1 MKTNKHEE
9 EAIMKIILDAMGT
22 DNYPDPEVGG
32 AIAVAQSDGIE
43 VILVGNEQ
51 VLRPKL
57 EAAGGLNLPITI
69 HHASQ
74 VLEMTDKAVE
84 ATRKKPDNSMAV
96 GMQLI
101 EKGEG
106 AAFVTMGNSGAAMFN
121 ASRILRIRGIRPALA
136 VPLPARNGSKFIV
149 IDNGANVEC
158 RSEHLLQFA
167 KMGSV
172 YAQKY
177 LHIAQP
183 RVGLLANGEEEGKGN
198 DLVKET
204 HPLMKADQAINFVG
218 NIEPKE
224 AFAGDVDVLVTDGFT
239 GNIMLKTTE
248 TVALMIFGFLRDAL
262 TANLISKLGA
272 LLVKP
277 ALKPLKAMLDPNEI
291 GAAPLLGVNGL
302 VFIGHGRSDAD
313 AVAGALRNASK
324 LAASG
329 ILEEMQKVIA
339 EILE

>member
-1 MKTNKHEE
+1 
-9 EAIMKIILDAMGT
+9 MKIILDAMGT
-22 DNYPDPEVGG
+22 DNYPDPEVEG
-32 AIAVAQSDGIE
+32 AVVAARLDGIE
-43 VILVGNEQ
+43 VILVGDEEI
-51 VLRPKL
+51 LRPKL
-57 EAAGGLNLPITI
+57 VAAGGENLPISI

-74 VLEMTDKAVE
+74 VLEMTDKPVE
-84 ATRKKPDNSMAV
+84 ATRKKPDNSMSI
-96 GMQLI
+96 GMKLV

-121 ASRILRIRGIRPALA
+121 ASRILRVRGIRPALA
-136 VPLPARNGSKFIV
+136 VPLPARNGKKFIV

-158 RSEHLLQFA
+158 RPEHLVQFA

-177 LHIAQP
+177 LHITQP

-204 HPLMKADQAINFVG
+204 HPLLIGDPTIHFVG

-224 AFAGDVDVLVTDGFT
+224 AFDGDVDVLVTDGFT
-239 GNIMLKTTE
+239 GNILLKTTE
-248 TVALMIFGFLRDAL
+248 TVATMVFGFLKEAL
-262 TANLISKLGA
+262 TANLISSLGA

-277 ALKPLKAMLDPNEI
+277 ALKPLKAMLNPNEI

-313 AVAGALRNASK
+313 AVAGAIRNASQ

-329 ILEEMQKVIA
+329 ILEQMQKVIA